1 MGAGA
6 RLRRYH
12 PERPGCFV
20 CQSPLAHGMIMS
32 YRNNDWDDS
41 HSSQLLSIVVPCYN
55 ESEVIGLFYQAI
67 RPVVESLV
75 DLDYEIVFVDD
86 GSTDDTLDQLN
97 GIAAV
102 NSNVRVGSLSRNF
115 GHQITLTAGLDFA
128 RGDAVIMMDSDLQHP
143 PALIPKLVQWWREG
157 YDVVSAVRL
166 RTQGDTWFKNF
177 SSRSFYVLLNALS
190 GTKVPPGAADFC
202 LISGRVRQ
210 ALLDMP
216 ERHRFLRGMISWAG
230 FRRTLVPYEAPRR
243 AAGKTKYGLV
253 KMVSLALDAIFS
265 FSAEP
270 LRLALRAGVVIALLG
285 FGYLGWTLIY
295 GYLLHGLVPG
305 YASLIG
311 VMLILGGCQLA
322 FIGLIGQYLA
332 RVFEQVKGR
341 PIYLV
346 KQRPAAAR
354 RPAGVSHEA

>member
-1 MGAGA
+1 MSHLSTDPGIGQFSRNLSGGAT
-6 RLRRYH
+6 
-12 PERPGCFV
+12 P
-20 CQSPLAHGMIMS
+20 
-32 YRNNDWDDS
+32 
-41 HSSQLLSIVVPCYN
+41 LLSIVVPCYN
-55 ESEVIGLFYQAI
+55 ESEVIGLFFRAI
-67 RPVVESLV
+67 RPVLESLG

-86 GSTDDTLDQLN
+86 GSVDDTLDQLN
-97 GIAAV
+97 QIAEV
-102 NSNVRVGSLSRNF
+102 DSHVQVCSLSRNF

-128 RGDAVIMMDSDLQHP
+128 QGDAVIMMDSDLQHP
-143 PALIPKLVQWWREG
+143 PSLIPELVQKWREG

-166 RTQGDTWFKNF
+166 RTKGDTWFKNLT
-177 SSRSFYVLLNALS
+177 SRGFYVLLNALS

-202 LISGRVRQ
+202 LISGRIRQ

-230 FRRTLVPYEAPRR
+230 YRRALVPYEAPRR
-243 AAGKTKYGLV
+243 AAGRTKYSLV

-270 LRLALRAGVVIALLG
+270 LRLALRAGVVIVLLG
-285 FGYLGWTLIY
+285 FGYLAWTLIY
-295 GYLLHGLVPG
+295 GYLMNGLVPG

-311 VMLILGGCQLA
+311 VTLILGGCQLA

-346 KQRPAAAR
+346 KQRPSAAR
-354 RPAGVSHEA
+354 RPAAASPGA